1 MKKIKLIVTNKT
13 ITNIKKDLFQFRK
26 NGGDGSGIDSFLTIV
41 LNAFDKSTDLKVLSV
56 FIYDK
61 QNGDPESRNMQEDKQ
76 NDSQFDLNDPKNFN

>member
-26 NGGDGSGIDSFLTIV
+26 NGGDGSGIDNFLTIV
-41 LNAFDKSTDLKVLSV
+41 LNVLDRSTDLKVLSV

-61 QNGDPESRNMQEDKQ
+61 QNGDPEDPDDTQED
-76 NDSQFDLNDPKNFN
+76 NSQFDLNDPKNFN